1 MCLKNDADFYSEIF
15 KSQSGVL
22 LMRNVARNTTG
33 HAELYMQSLSDDFA
47 VNLMGLR

>member
-1 MCLKNDADFYSEIF
+1 MCIKNVADFHSESF
-15 KSQSGVL
+15 KSQFGVL
-22 LMRNVARNTTG
+22 LMRNVARSTTG